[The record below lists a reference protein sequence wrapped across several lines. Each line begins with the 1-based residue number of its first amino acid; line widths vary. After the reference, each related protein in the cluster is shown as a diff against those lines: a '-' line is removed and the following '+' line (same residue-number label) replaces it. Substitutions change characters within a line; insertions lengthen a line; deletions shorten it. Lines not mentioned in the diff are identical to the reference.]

1 MKILLAVDGSDFTK
15 KMLAYLVTHDELFT
29 TGNEYSVFTAQ
40 AALPARARAA
50 VGKEVVDQFH
60 KEEAEKILGPVCKF
74 LLRHG
79 IDDMAR
85 WPIWSWVLS
94 PRKSWRTARSLSCW
108 CVNLLSGRPCGA
120 MLWHHGTPSQ
130 FVLDAFA
137 EFVRRTRFTVDH
149 VNLIRGSAHRS

>member
-60 KEEAEKILGPVCKF
+60 KEEAEKFWGPSASFFFVMALMPRVPGRLGQPAK
-74 LLRHG
+74 
-79 IDDMAR
+79 
-85 WPIWSWVLS
+85 PS
-94 PRKSWRTARSLSCW
+94 
-108 CVNLLSGRPCGA
+108 VNLLMQANSIC
-120 MLWHHGTPSQ
+120 
-130 FVLDAFA
+130 
-137 EFVRRTRFTVDH
+137 
-149 VNLIRGSAHRS
+149 